1 MFQFIAHGLLVGL
14 AQLLVALVG
23 AILISAAIQG
33 FKAEWLALFKRPF
46 GLARVLV
53 YLLSAFFQF
62 YNGVIHRIAAWEI
75 VTLALLTAL
84 AASGFHDFAKK
95 RRSAA

>member
-1 MFQFIAHGLLVGL
+1 MFIAHGLLVGL

-23 AILISAAIQG
+23 AVLISAAIQG
-33 FKAEWLALFKRPF
+33 FKAEWLALFKKPF
-46 GLARVLV
+46 GLARALV

-75 VTLALLTAL
+75 VALAILTAL
-84 AASGFHDFAKK
+84 SAIGLYNFAKK
-95 RRSAA
+95 RWAAV